1 MAIERPRGNRWL
13 LWLVGGLVVLALLA
27 YMVEDWGQLWKISSA
42 ADNVPIVMMI
52 PLVAFFTWLGL
63 KQSKENDR
71 LARALEEDPALA
83 KTHHRKTLPW
93 RPGWARELHVWPYLV
108 RIEFLAAVIVTVIL
122 FVWSILINAP
132 LEEPANPNLTM
143 NPSKA
148 PWYFLGLQEML
159 VYFDPWIAGVV
170 MPGLLIVGLMVFPYV
185 DSNPLGNGY
194 YTWRQRRFAVSMFL
208 WGFFMWIILIII
220 GTFIRGPGWIWFW
233 PGQTWDHNAVV
244 FDRNR
249 DLHEIVA
256 GVPGM
261 SFLNFYP
268 WKAVFGAL
276 VVGAIFIVGGLF
288 FHWLMLRRRVTRAD
302 FKSFRAFW
310 GWASRNGEFEEK
322 LLARTSI
329 LQYLT
334 FQFFAISVLWL
345 FPVKLLLRLLFTI
358 KYIWVTPWF
367 NV

>member
-1 MAIERPRGNRWL
+1 MAMAIPRPRGVNRKW
-13 LWLVGGLVVLALLA
+13 LWLIGAVVAVGLLAL
-27 YMVEDWGQLWKISSA
+27 MVPDWHQLWKISSA
-42 ADNVPIVMMI
+42 PDNVPIVAMI
-52 PLVAFFTWLGL
+52 PLVAFFTWLGF
-63 KQSKENDR
+63 KQSSENDK
-71 LARALEEDPALA
+71 LIGQLEADPQLA

-108 RIEFLAAVIVTVIL
+108 RVEFLAAIIVTIIL
-122 FVWSILINAP
+122 FVWSITLNAP

-170 MPGLLIVGLMVFPYV
+170 MPGLLVVGLMVFPYV

-194 YTWRQRRFAVSMFL
+194 YSWKQRKFAVGMFL
-208 WGFFMWIILIII
+208 WGWFMWIILIII

-244 FDRNR
+244 FEKNV
-249 DLHEIVA
+249 DLHEYLGIEHWVLK
-256 GVPGM
+256 M
-261 SFLNFYP
+261 
-268 WKAVFGAL
+268 VFGAA
-276 VVGAIFIVGGLF
+276 VVGGFYLVGGLF
-288 FHWLMLRRRVTRAD
+288 FHWLMTRT
-302 FKSFRAFW
+302 
-310 GWASRNGEFEEK
+310 EFDKK
-322 LLARTSI
+322 LLARTSL

-334 FQFFAISVLWL
+334 FQFFAVSVLL
-345 FPVKLLLRLLFTI
+345 ALPVKLLLRLSPLHI
-358 KYIWVTPWF
+358 KYVWVTPWF